1 MRNNLFLT
9 LSIISI
15 FLLFNINLIYGLNI
29 SIPPPPL
36 PGQEGGNN
44 SNASTPGDDLIND
57 GGSGTTTT
65 STTQSS
71 TPTSST
77 TSTTLSSSTT
87 STTHSS
93 STTTSTTQSGTP
105 TTTSTI
111 EPHEENPSSAG
122 LPLIYI
128 IFQVITL
135 LAVLVLGAISI
146 STSAKLRNL
155 SHRSEDHRAENV
167 VHDSFHDDSK
177 MIHDDSDDIVIL
189 KDYVKRNLEK
199 GIESSVIK
207 DALIKSGWPASK
219 VDQAF
224 GQRWS

>member
-1 MRNNLFLT
+1 MRKNVFLT
-9 LSIISI
+9 LSILFV
-15 FLLFNINLIYGLNI
+15 FLLFNIHMIYGLNI

-44 SNASTPGDDLIND
+44 TNASTPGDDLIND
-57 GGSGTTTT
+57 GGSGTT

-77 TSTTLSSSTT
+77 TSTTLSSSSTT
-87 STTHSS
+87 STTHLS
-93 STTTSTTQSGTP
+93 STTSSTTQSGTP
-105 TTTSTI
+105 TTTSTT
-111 EPHEENPSSAG
+111 EPHEENPSSVG

-135 LAVLVLGAISI
+135 LAVIVLGAISI
-146 STSAKLRNL
+146 TTSAKLKHL
-155 SHRSEDHRAENV
+155 SNKPDDHASMDHGHSNELHED
-167 VHDSFHDDSK
+167 SS
-177 MIHDDSDDIVIL
+177 DIVTL
-189 KDYVKRNLEK
+189 RDYVKRNLEK
-199 GIESSVIK
+199 GVESSVIK

-224 GQRWS
+224 EQRWS